1 MGVAPGCARQFT
13 PGGRPRRRADHGRV
27 PCDHLNVPDVTE
39 RLAARV
45 RRDFPEKGSADDL
58 IRRLGELSDSERI
71 QSAIV
76 LWAAGDLARFN
87 DSVALAGIDWR
98 DVLVRGGL
106 ADDDWPTRLDQEL
119 GWSEA

>member
-1 MGVAPGCARQFT
+1 MPYVS
-13 PGGRPRRRADHGRV
+13 D
-27 PCDHLNVPDVTE
+27 

-45 RRDFPEKGSADDL
+45 RIDFPEKGSADDL
-58 IRRLGELSDSERI
+58 IRRLAELTDSERI

-87 DSVALAGIDWR
+87 DSAVLAGVDWR

-106 ADDDWPTRLDQEL
+106 ADDDWPMRLDQEL
-119 GWSEA
+119 GRSEA

>member
-1 MGVAPGCARQFT
+1 
-13 PGGRPRRRADHGRV
+13 V
-27 PCDHLNVPDVTE
+27 PNVTE
-39 RLAARV
+39 RLATRV
-45 RRDFPEKGSADDL
+45 RRDFPEEGSADDL
-58 IRRLGELSDSERI
+58 IRRLGELTDSERS

-87 DSVALAGIDWR
+87 DSVALAGVDWR

>member
-1 MGVAPGCARQFT
+1 MATVGAGRHPPPGSPEVPNR
-13 PGGRPRRRADHGRV
+13 GRV
-27 PCDHLNVPDVTE
+27 PCDPLTVPGVTD

-58 IRRLGELSDSERI
+58 IRRLGELTDSERI

-76 LWAAGDLARFN
+76 FWAAGDLARFN
-87 DSVALAGIDWR
+87 DSVALAGIDRR

-106 ADDDWPTRLDQEL
+106 ADDDWSIRLDREL
-119 GWSEA
+119 GRSKA